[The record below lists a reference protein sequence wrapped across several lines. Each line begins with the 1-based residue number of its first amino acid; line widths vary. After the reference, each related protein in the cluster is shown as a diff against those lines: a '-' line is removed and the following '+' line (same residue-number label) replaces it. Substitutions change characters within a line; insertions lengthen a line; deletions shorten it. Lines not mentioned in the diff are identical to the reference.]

1 MSSSIQ
7 HLMNQKDRSRSFLRL
22 FRRNHGLLCMG
33 KAKANSL
40 LFSFCFVVS
49 LSTAQSQTIAAPPP
63 PSNPYGSAG
72 PKFNPSMAIVM
83 VVLVTAFFFMGF
95 FSVYIRQC
103 AERRMRRGNWDA
115 SVNFGRRSRRL
126 TRGLDASVIESF
138 PTFLYS
144 TVKGLKIG
152 QGTLECAVCLNE
164 FEDDETLRLIP
175 KCSHVFHPD
184 CIDAWLSCHSTCP
197 VCRANLAPKPGETI
211 TCATV
216 QVCDSDLEPENRP
229 DNNNLSNETSR
240 IEVVNQTRDIE
251 TPDVNMTNSNTANN
265 QYSLPTSRS
274 TGWRLTR
281 LFPRSHSTGHSL
293 VQPGENYERFTLRL
307 PEDVRSQLMNS
318 SLSRTKSF
326 VAFPRARSSRRG
338 YRSRSLGRNYFNYE
352 RFDRSDRWGFTMT
365 PPFFSRTGSV
375 RSPKPVVGG
384 GDEGLATPPP
394 KGLFKSIKS
403 PFDRL
408 FIGADDNVGEQSSDR
423 LRPESQV

>member
-1 MSSSIQ
+1 MD
-7 HLMNQKDRSRSFLRL
+7 QKDHSRLFLRL
-22 FRRNHGLLCMG
+22 FRQNHGLPCM
-33 KAKANSL
+33 AKANSL
-40 LFSFCFVVS
+40 LFFLCFVVS
-49 LSTAQSQTIAAPPP
+49 LSTAQSQKSPAPPP
-63 PSNPYGSAG
+63 QLNFYDPDG

-83 VVLVTAFFFMGF
+83 VALVAAFFFMGF

-103 AERRMRRGNWDA
+103 AERRMRGGNWDA

-144 TVKGLKIG
+144 RVKGLKIG
-152 QGTLECAVCLNE
+152 VGTLECAVCLSE
-164 FEDDETLRLIP
+164 FEDDEILRLIP

-184 CIDAWLSCHSTCP
+184 CIDTWLSSHSTCP
-197 VCRANLAPKPGETI
+197 VCRVNLAPKPGETI

-216 QVCDSDLEPENRP
+216 QVHDSDSEPEIRP
-229 DNNNLSNETSR
+229 DNNYTSDETSR

-251 TPDVNMTNSNTANN
+251 SPDVNLINSNTANN
-265 QYSLPTSRS
+265 QNRPPRSRS
-274 TGWRLTR
+274 TGWMLTR

-293 VQPGENYERFTLRL
+293 VQPGENCDRFTLRL
-307 PEDVRSQLMNS
+307 PDDVRSELMNS
-318 SLSRTKSF
+318 SLSRTKSC

-352 RFDRSDRWGFTMT
+352 RFDRSERWGFTMT
-365 PPFFSRTGSV
+365 PPFFSRTESI
-375 RSPKPVVGG
+375 RSPKPVVDG
-384 GDEGLATPPP
+384 GDEGLATPP
-394 KGLFKSIKS
+394 KGLLKSIKS

-408 FIGADDNVGEQSSDR
+408 FIGGEENVGEQSSDR